1 MVEFL
6 ASRWWMVLVAAALV
20 LIAICLFVPAIRA
33 RIFGRPKS
41 RAGASGASQT
51 QGRLEVLDSTVIDA
65 ERRLLLVRC
74 DRIEHLVMVGGPN
87 GDLVVENDVRK
98 VRQSNGSAKAAP
110 ESAPQPA
117 AANTRVAPTQ
127 RPAPQPAPAPRSAPA
142 SMLPAPVPLASDDN
156 PGASRTAAK
165 GQEQPRTLA
174 RSGESQPNRRENSLQ
189 PRPLQAQPALIG
201 MNRPEPRRGQGSAS
215 GNGRDGGEAATRLP
229 AANIPWGEGDS
240 LESEIVEAL
249 NVEPRLERNVP
260 ASSPRD
266 AGAKKQADS
275 GTTLG
280 DLADRLEEA
289 LAREVQSA
297 AKPTVSAEPERKA
310 PEMRKRLEVKERT
323 EARDRPERPMS
334 AMPEGESRRETS
346 RDQHQERREEAPV
359 ISLNARRREAAD
371 PIEDE
376 MARLLGELTGDTKS
390 R

>member
-1 MVEFL
+1 
-6 ASRWWMVLVAAALV
+6 MVLVAAGLV
-20 LIAICLFVPAIRA
+20 VIAICLFVPAIRS
-33 RIFGRPKS
+33 RIFGRTRS
-41 RAGASGASQT
+41 RAGSSGAAHM

-74 DRIEHLVMVGGPN
+74 DRVEHLIMVGGPN

-98 VRQSNGSAKAAP
+98 VRQPGAQTKAAVEP
-110 ESAPQPA
+110 AQQPA
-117 AANTRVAPTQ
+117 AASTRPAASP
-127 RPAPQPAPAPRSAPA
+127 RPAPQPAPRSGTANVV
-142 SMLPAPVPLASDDN
+142 PAPTANEDN
-156 PGASRTAAK
+156 AGASRPAARN
-165 GQEQPRTLA
+165 QEQPRPLTRA
-174 RSGESQPNRRENSLQ
+174 GESQPGRRENTLQ

-201 MNRPEPRRGQGSAS
+201 INRPETRRGQGSAS
-215 GNGRDGGEAATRLP
+215 GNGRDGEAATARLP
-229 AANIPWGEGDS
+229 AANIPWSEGDS
-240 LESEIVEAL
+240 LESEIVQAL
-249 NVEPRLERNVP
+249 NVEPRLDRNAAP
-260 ASSPRD
+260 PTAARD
-266 AGAKKQADS
+266 AGTKKQTDS

-297 AKPTVSAEPERKA
+297 GKPTAAEPERKP
-310 PEMRKRLEVKERT
+310 PETRKRLEVKERT
-323 EARDRPERPMS
+323 ETRDRPERAMS
-334 AMPEGESRRETS
+334 AAPEGESRRETS